1 MDDVRRGEIRVA
13 VGILERLLEQVH
25 GFWLEEEA
33 KFESRSSASR
43 ESSTGSFSQ
52 EAGARLGNAVEYLQ
66 QAIDELKGAVG
77 DDSGGYPP

>member
-1 MDDVRRGEIRVA
+1 MIRQEAAMDDVRRGGIRVA

-43 ESSTGSFSQ
+43 ESSMGGSSVT
-52 EAGARLGNAVEYLQ
+52 ARLGNAVEYLQ
-66 QAIDELKGAVG
+66 QALIDGRCRR
-77 DDSGGYPP
+77 